1 METVSF
7 NLSKMLTKKCLEMN
21 ENPDFADRFIEYIE
35 LYERAKNISVS
46 TESIIRAVE
55 TMYGKDALMDI
66 FKQGTSYDKYKK
78 EILGLYTML
87 MRHIKSSSHREIAHN
102 IKADYTTIY
111 KNYSWYMIRLY
122 KDSSVRDK
130 HDGALNFIVEH
141 YKYSV

>member
-87 MRHIKSSSHREIAHN
+87 MQVA
-102 IKADYTTIY
+102 
-111 KNYSWYMIRLY
+111 
-122 KDSSVRDK
+122 KDTPWNKRTQNSAS
-130 HDGALNFIVEH
+130 A
-141 YKYSV
+141 YPPY